1 MASQKAWD
9 KTEAAILLEALIQVR
24 EGNISRKDAIEMVSK
39 RLREKARL
47 EGMEIDDIFRNISG
61 ITFQMHSMES
71 AYVGKTLMKP
81 ATKLFSEIVL
91 LRKEDPMEYYK
102 LLKGNQSVIEQRGKI
117 QDEFFEWLSD
127 RVSASQLCELKPL
140 YELISIFCVDRKII
154 KQPLLATTDL
164 GQLTK
169 VRDTIS
175 QNHLFKYMHKKQ
187 IGKMLVGIKHYINY
201 VKEMDNRKEKY
212 IDSSTVENVDDFEAQ
227 EISVQSEEVSIEERK
242 EAFVRWMMEQDIAER
257 TATAYASSCGIAA
270 QIAINYGIIENVIWK
285 ITDIDILK
293 DMIFALL
300 DNPEFIE
307 KNESRHN
314 QFRASLVKYV
324 QFSGDENFTL
334 GRNRRTKSVKKSSNE
349 KQEDE
354 ALMESYPELYMRLRS
369 MSKVYDDPTGL
380 PVEQIKNMLGFEISM
395 DELMSILQEISW
407 ITEVDENIF
416 SFSQNAQ
423 PYEKVIEF
431 NQEAFVRVLM
441 SRYRGGMRFD
451 SIDLENFR
459 DTYLDF
465 EGVKI
470 DMSDADLEK
479 CLRKCGIM
487 WKERLFPA
495 EAIIANDIKEKL
507 LAYIH
512 SSFSEGKQ
520 VLYYKAIFSDL
531 SDAFEYCFNL
541 TEPMMLKPYLEYV
554 CETDDL
560 YFFDEFV
567 SREKSVKIDHASE
580 VEEFLLAA
588 GKPLS
593 YDEIFAGLAH
603 ISKEIIS
610 SEIRTNDNIVMN
622 FREHY
627 FHYDLF
633 EFSSEDADYI
643 TEYINQEIDEEGYCI
658 WSRIFERVKEEMPL
672 FIENNSYLSSLGI
685 RNSIAKKL
693 SGRFNFEG
701 EVIGRLGQSFNM
713 ATVYSLYGKHHA
725 PFSDNEIYLFSKE
738 VSGGVIYF
746 DALAEHT
753 VRVSKELFVL
763 KEQIEFDVAEIDKAL
778 STYLPTGY
786 MLIKDVDSFLM
797 FPNVGCEW
805 NTFLLESYLL
815 HYSKEYA
822 LCNNGQ
828 SLNNVAG
835 ALIKRGGDFDEF
847 ENVCADVLGNGYVE
861 LNKNAALNYL
871 AEENLLTRRSYA
883 GIEKAI
889 QKAKQIRN
897 KKG

>member
-9 KTEAAILLEALIQVR
+9 KTEAAILLEALIQVK
-24 EGNISRKDAIEMVSK
+24 EGDVSRKDAIESVSK

-47 EGMEIDDIFRNISG
+47 EGLEIDDIFRNVSG

-71 AYVGKTLMKP
+71 AYVGKTLIKP

-91 LRKEDPMEYYK
+91 LRKEDPIEYYK
-102 LLKGNQSVIEQRGKI
+102 LLKGNQSVIEQQGI
-117 QDEFFEWLSD
+117 MEDEFFEWLSG
-127 RVSASQLCELKPL
+127 RISASQQLELKSV
-140 YELISIFCVDRKII
+140 YELISNFCLDRKII
-154 KQPLLATTDL
+154 KQPLLETTDL

-175 QNHLFKYMHKKQ
+175 HNHLFKFMYKKQ
-187 IGKMLVGIKHYINY
+187 IGKMSVGIKHYIDY
-201 VKEMDNRKEKY
+201 VKETASRKENEQ
-212 IDSSTVENVDDFEAQ
+212 DSSVFDNVDTLDVREESVRFE
-227 EISVQSEEVSIEERK
+227 ELPTEERK
-242 EAFVRWMMEQDIAER
+242 NAFVKWMMEQDMAER
-257 TATAYASSCGIAA
+257 TAISYASSCGLAA
-270 QIAINYGIIENVIWK
+270 QIAINYGIIEKDIWK

-293 DMIFALL
+293 NMIFALL
-300 DNPEFIE
+300 DNSEFIE

-324 QFSGDENFTL
+324 QFSGDENFAL
-334 GRNRRTKSVKKSSNE
+334 GRSRRTQSDKKSSVKN
-349 KQEDE
+349 QEDE
-354 ALMESYPELYMRLRS
+354 AFMESYPELYMRLRS
-369 MSKVYDDPTGL
+369 MSKVYDDPRGL
-380 PVEQIKNMLGFEISM
+380 SVGRIQNMLGIEIGM
-395 DELMSILQEISW
+395 DELMSILQDISW

-416 SFSQNAQ
+416 SFSKNARS
-423 PYEKVIEF
+423 YEKLIEF
-431 NQEAFVRVLM
+431 DQEAFVRVLM
-441 SRYRGGMRFD
+441 NRYRGGMRFD

-459 DTYLDF
+459 DTYWDF
-465 EGVKI
+465 EDEKI

-479 CLRKCGIM
+479 CLRKCGVM
-487 WKERLFPA
+487 WQERLFPA
-495 EAIIANDIKEKL
+495 EAIIANDVKEKL
-507 LAYIH
+507 LAYIQ
-512 SSFSEGKQ
+512 SSFCEGKQ

-531 SDAFEYCFNL
+531 SDVFEYCFNL
-541 TEPMMLKPYLEYV
+541 TDPMMLKPYLEYV
-554 CETDDL
+554 CEPGE
-560 YFFDEFV
+560 YHFFDKFI
-567 SREKSVKIDHASE
+567 SKEKNVKIDHTSE
-580 VEEFLLAA
+580 IEEFLLAA

-610 SEIRTNDNIVMN
+610 SEIRTNENIVMN

-633 EFSSEDADYI
+633 EFSSEDADRI

-658 WSRIFERVKEEMPL
+658 WSRVFERVKAEMPL

-693 SGRFNFEG
+693 SGRFTFES
-701 EVIGRLGQSFNM
+701 EVIGKLGQSINM
-713 ATVYSLYGKHHA
+713 AAVYSLYGRHHA
-725 PFSDNEIYLFSKE
+725 PFSDNDIYLFSKE
-738 VSGGVIYF
+738 VSRGATYF

-753 VRVSKELFVL
+753 VRVSKELFVP

-778 STYLPTGY
+778 STYLSTGY

-797 FPNVGCEW
+797 FPNVGYEW
-805 NTFLLESYLL
+805 NIFLLESYLL

-828 SLNNVAG
+828 SLNNVSG
-835 ALIKRGGDFDEF
+835 ALVKKGGNFDEF
-847 ENVCADVLGNGYVE
+847 ESVCADALAKGYVE

-871 AEENLLTRRSYA
+871 AEQNLLTRRSYA
-883 GIEKAI
+883 GIETTI

>member
-1 MASQKAWD
+1 MANQKAWD
-9 KTEAAILLEALIQVR
+9 KIEAAILLEALIQVK
-24 EGNISRKDAIEMVSK
+24 EGEISRKDAIESVSK
-39 RLREKARL
+39 KLREKAKM
-47 EGMEIDDIFRNISG
+47 EGVAIDDIFRNIAG

-71 AYVGKTLMKP
+71 AYIGKTLVKP
-81 ATKLFSEIVL
+81 ATKLFSDIVL
-91 LRKEDPMEYYK
+91 LRKETPREYYK
-102 LLKGNQSVIEQRGKI
+102 LLKGNQFVNEHQEIIEYR
-117 QDEFFEWLSD
+117 FCEWLSE
-127 RVSASQLCELKPL
+127 RISAVQYSELMSV
-140 YELISIFCVDRKII
+140 YELISKFCLDRKII
-154 KQPLLATTDL
+154 KRPLLETTDM

-175 QNHLFKYMHKKQ
+175 HNHLFKFMYKKQ
-187 IGKMLVGIKHYINY
+187 IGKMSLGIRYYIDY
-201 VKEMDNRKEKY
+201 VKETTKPNIRVPDE
-212 IDSSTVENVDDFEAQ
+212 IDVLGVQNEPLRFEAT
-227 EISVQSEEVSIEERK
+227 SAEERR
-242 EAFVRWMMEQDIAER
+242 EAFVNWMINQDMADK
-257 TATAYASSCGIAA
+257 TAITYASACGVAGEIAV
-270 QIAINYGIIENVIWK
+270 NHGIIEKNIWE
-285 ITDIDILK
+285 IADTEILRN
-293 DMIFALL
+293 MIIILL
-300 DNPEFIE
+300 DNSEFIE

-314 QFRASLVKYV
+314 QCRAALVKYV
-324 QFSGDENFTL
+324 QFSGEENFSL
-334 GRNRRTKSVKKSSNE
+334 GRSRRTKSDNKNLIE
-349 KQEDE
+349 KQKE
-354 ALMESYPELYMRLRS
+354 ALMESHPELYMRLRS
-369 MSKVYDDPTGL
+369 MSKVYDDPRGL
-380 PVEQIKNMLGFEISM
+380 SVGLIQNMLGIEIGR
-395 DELMSILQEISW
+395 DELVSILQDISW
-407 ITEVDENIF
+407 ITEVDENVF
-416 SFSQNAQ
+416 SFSKNVK
-423 PYEKVIEF
+423 PYEKLIEF

-451 SIDLENFR
+451 SIDMENFR

-512 SSFSEGKQ
+512 SNFCEGKQ

-531 SDAFEYCFNL
+531 SDVFECCFNL

-554 CETDDL
+554 CETDDF
-560 YFFDEFV
+560 YFYDEFI

-580 VEEFLLAA
+580 VEEFLLSA

-610 SEIRTNDNIVMN
+610 SQIRTNDNIVMN

-633 EFSSEDADYI
+633 EFSSEDADHI

-672 FIENNSYLSSLGI
+672 FVENNSYLSSLGI

-713 ATVYSLYGKHHA
+713 ATVYSSYGKHHA

-763 KEQIEFDVAEIDKAL
+763 REQIEFDVAEIDKAL
-778 STYLPTGY
+778 STYLSTGY

-815 HYSKEYA
+815 HYSKEYG

-861 LNKNAALNYL
+861 LNKNAALDYL
-871 AEENLLTRRSYA
+871 AEQNLLTRRSYA
-883 GIEKAI
+883 RIEMAI